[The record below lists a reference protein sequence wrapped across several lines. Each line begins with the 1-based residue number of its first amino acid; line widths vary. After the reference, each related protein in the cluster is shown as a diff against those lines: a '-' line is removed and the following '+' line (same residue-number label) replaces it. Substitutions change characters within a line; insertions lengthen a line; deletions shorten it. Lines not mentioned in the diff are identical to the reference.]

1 MPRSGLCQ
9 VKARVSVGFMQKSG
23 QRQGKSMQIL
33 GIFQDKSKVRFMPR
47 SGSCPG
53 QVCAKS
59 MARSIPPQGV
69 FHAKVN
75 STAKVN
81 V

>member
-53 QVCAKS
+53 QVCVKS
-59 MARSIPPQGV
+59 MARYIPRQGV

-75 STAKVN
+75 SSAKVN